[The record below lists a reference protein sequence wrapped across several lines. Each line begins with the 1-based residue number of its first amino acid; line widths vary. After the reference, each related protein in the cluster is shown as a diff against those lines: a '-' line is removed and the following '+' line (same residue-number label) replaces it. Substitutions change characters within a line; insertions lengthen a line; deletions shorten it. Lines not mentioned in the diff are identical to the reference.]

1 MTIFPLANE
10 VVVGRGDGIALR
22 PFQQGGVAGVA
33 VANDDAMQEDRPIE
47 EGGVAGVAVAN
58 GDDAMQEGP
67 IEEGGVAV
75 VAVANDDAMQEGP
88 IEEGGVAGVAVVAE
102 SRKKHR
108 QVPTSPGLTSIVSTS
123 AEKLAMALVSQKR
136 REDREARL
144 AEVRYTHKENAYA
157 TDDCVCDSRY
167 SCKCS

>member
-33 VANDDAMQEDRPIE
+33 VANDDAMQEDR
-47 EGGVAGVAVAN
+47 
-58 GDDAMQEGP
+58 
-67 IEEGGVAV
+67 
-75 VAVANDDAMQEGP
+75 P

-167 SCKCS
+167 SCKFS